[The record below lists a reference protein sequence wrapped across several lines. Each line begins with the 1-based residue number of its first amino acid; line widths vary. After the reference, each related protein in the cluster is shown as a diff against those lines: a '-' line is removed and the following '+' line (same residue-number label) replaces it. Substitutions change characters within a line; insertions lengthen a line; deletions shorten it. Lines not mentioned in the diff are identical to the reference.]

1 MAGQT
6 RSALYEPARV
16 SRPEFGEDR
25 LSRRRGHCWTRTPDG
40 QRLMVLTEFSVE
52 HVLTMVARTEQAIL
66 VPGAP
71 QGTRGVVR
79 VTGGEFAGARLSGTI
94 VAGGADWFTAR
105 ADGSLRL
112 DVRLLLACSDGAGV
126 LLVYQGVAVPVGDKG
141 YDIRIAPLFE
151 APEGPHAWLNSIQ
164 GVGRGSLVDGGV
176 RYEIYALQ

>member
-1 MAGQT
+1 VAGQT

>member
-25 LSRRRGHCWTRTPDG
+25 LSRRRGHRWTRTPDG

-79 VTGGEFAGARLSGTI
+79 VTGGEFDGARLSGTI
-94 VAGGADWFTAR
+94 AAGGADWFTAR